1 MFFTITRSGDL
12 LPLMTRTFH
21 DEVML
26 LCARIGFK
34 P

>member
-1 MFFTITRSGDL
+1 MFYQISDTGL
-12 LPLMTRTFH
+12 LLSLWTRTFH

-26 LCARIGFK
+26 HCARIGYK

>member
-1 MFFTITRSGDL
+1 MFYQISDTGL
-12 LPLMTRTFH
+12 LLTNWRRTFY

-26 LCARIGFK
+26 HCARIGYK